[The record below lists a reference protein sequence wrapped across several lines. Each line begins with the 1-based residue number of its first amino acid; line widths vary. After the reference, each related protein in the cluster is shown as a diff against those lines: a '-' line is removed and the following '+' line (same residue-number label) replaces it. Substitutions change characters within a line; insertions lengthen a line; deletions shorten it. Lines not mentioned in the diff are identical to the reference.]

1 MLVLR
6 KRLLDFETEW
16 NSFFIHLNFDTHP
29 SGYFSAIWRFS
40 NGEFS
45 NSEPWIGKV
54 SIAKKKFEI
63 SRTGVGTFKQNVSS
77 IVIRGEEVI
86 QGNRKMLKLRFGVSS
101 GYLIL
106 SLFSLIFLSILMV
119 TLFQDVWGLAMMLC
133 IVVLNVLLTILELN
147 KSEGYMTDYLNSIKE
162 LE

>member
-1 MLVLR
+1 
-6 KRLLDFETEW
+6 
-16 NSFFIHLNFDTHP
+16 
-29 SGYFSAIWRFS
+29 
-40 NGEFS
+40 
-45 NSEPWIGKV
+45 
-54 SIAKKKFEI
+54 
-63 SRTGVGTFKQNVSS
+63 
-77 IVIRGEEVI
+77 